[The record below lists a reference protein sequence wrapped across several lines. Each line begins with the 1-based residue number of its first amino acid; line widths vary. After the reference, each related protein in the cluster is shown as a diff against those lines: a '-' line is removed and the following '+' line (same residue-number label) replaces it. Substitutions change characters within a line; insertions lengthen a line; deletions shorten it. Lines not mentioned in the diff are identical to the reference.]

1 MGERLGQQGL
11 WSKIAAEWG
20 LVFKSSWMTSCGLV
34 WGQVTEAR
42 AVASFSVLPRP
53 SDPFLHISDPVD
65 SIVGL
70 ISEQHTQGKSNNNKE
85 LLM

>member
-20 LVFKSSWMTSCGLV
+20 PVFKSSWMTSCGLV

-42 AVASFSVLPRP
+42 AVTSFSVLPRP
-53 SDPFLHISDPVD
+53 SDPFLHISDPAD
-65 SIVGL
+65 STVGL
-70 ISEQHTQGKSNNNKE
+70 ISEQHTQSTSNNNNE